1 MQNPIEKFKQSS
13 IIFGEPGVLSEKLKT
28 FTSSNY
34 HRAQYF
40 LLKLHTRFRPTNVYK
55 WGCKI
60 FLFCLDL
67 ELIAKIKKTW
77 FLHTRFLHF
86 Y

>member
-40 LLKLHTRFRPTNVYK
+40 LLKLHTRFRPTNVYE
-55 WGCKI
+55 WDVI
-60 FLFCLDL
+60 F
-67 ELIAKIKKTW
+67 
-77 FLHTRFLHF
+77 F
-86 Y
+86 YFV

>member
-28 FTSSNY
+28 FMSSNY

-40 LLKLHTRFRPTNVYK
+40 LLKLHTRFRPTNVYE
-55 WGCKI
+55 WDAI
-60 FLFCLDL
+60 F
-67 ELIAKIKKTW
+67 
-77 FLHTRFLHF
+77 F
-86 Y
+86 YFV